1 MPSTVVVK
9 MNTCSKTHRIT
20 VSLRDDGNLDVDIQS
35 DCKHIQD
42 YASKLKVISIE
53 DASSFAGSK
62 IVDPEISKPVSAP
75 CLCPNGVFNAAWKE
89 LGMLTRTLCARVHGN
104 EVVLDPDDR
113 RRHYSP
119 PSASC

>member
-35 DCKHIQD
+35 DCKNIQI

-62 IVDPEISKPVSAP
+62 IVDPEIRASVSAP
-75 CLCPNGVFNAAWKE
+75 CLCPNGVFDAAWME
-89 LGMLTRTLCARVHGN
+89 LGMLSKNLCAKVGGN
-104 EVVLDPDDR
+104 EILLNPGD
-113 RRHYSP
+113 
-119 PSASC
+119 